1 MASESVF
8 ATSKTCA
15 ELSELR
21 TLLFVNLDIPIDKVQ
36 QYLQDMEAHPDK
48 ILQYRKL
55 LTKKLGKTVTNYKE
69 KNVGE
74 ITEIALART
83 DLWKAISGLLPLQSW
98 QP

>member
-1 MASESVF
+1 MASES
-8 ATSKTCA
+8 ASTANT

-55 LTKKLGKTVTNYKE
+55 LTKKLDKTVKE
-69 KNVGE
+69 
-74 ITEIALART
+74 
-83 DLWKAISGLLPLQSW
+83 
-98 QP
+98 